1 MAKRKI
7 GILTATHRNRP
18 LANCDLPNRGFTLVE
33 LLVVIAIIGILIGIL
48 LPAIQSV
55 RSAARRASCANNL
68 RQISLAVASH
78 ETALFEYPTSFDIP
92 ESGLTR
98 GSWSIHSKLLPM
110 IEQANVQQGIDFSV
124 DWHEQVDSGI
134 PAFGVPV
141 YSCPS
146 DYQAGT
152 RKRDGK
158 DYVHSTSYGFN
169 LGSWLVY
176 DPVSRKSGD
185 GSFCVSKATRHSD
198 FTDGLSNT
206 WAISDVKSFTSY
218 LRNHSSFDGTFPVDA
233 QAFGGM
239 KSVERKLGA
248 GKDLNTGHTVW
259 SDGRVH
265 HTGFTTVFSPNTVVS
280 YGFDGEQYDID
291 FNSQQEGRHL
301 ERPTYA
307 AVTARSYHEQGVNV
321 ARMDGSVGFVANNIP
336 RAIWAAMG
344 TRSGGEV
351 AVLP

>member
-1 MAKRKI
+1 MLKLKIEILNATLRKRPS
-7 GILTATHRNRP
+7 AFYDSP
-18 LANCDLPNRGFTLVE
+18 YRGFTLVE
-33 LLVVIAIIGILIGIL
+33 LLIVIAIIGVLIGML

-68 RQISLAVASH
+68 RQISLAVANH
-78 ETALFEYPTSFDIP
+78 ETALLEYPTSFNIP
-92 ESGLTR
+92 ENGLTR
-98 GSWSIHSKLLPM
+98 GSWSIHAKLLPM
-110 IEQANVQQGIDFSV
+110 IEQANAQQGIDFEV
-124 DWHEQVDSGI
+124 DWHEQVESGI
-134 PAFGVPV
+134 PAFGATV

-146 DYQAGT
+146 DYQSGV
-152 RKRDGK
+152 RMKDGK

-176 DPVSRKSGD
+176 DPVSRESGD
-185 GSFCVSKATRHSD
+185 GSFCVANATRHSD

-218 LRNHSSFDGTFPVDA
+218 LRNHDSFDGAFPTQS
-233 QAFGGM
+233 QAFWGM
-239 KSVERKLGA
+239 SSVERKLGA
-248 GKDLNTGHTVW
+248 GKERNTGHTVW

-280 YGFDGEQYDID
+280 YEFEGEQYDID

-321 ARMDGSVGFVANNIP
+321 ARMDGSVSFIANSIS
-336 RAIWAAMG
+336 RSIWAAMG
-344 TRSGGEV
+344 TRGGCEV

>member
-1 MAKRKI
+1 MAKRKL
-7 GILTATHRNRP
+7 GILTATLRNRP
-18 LANCDLPNRGFTLVE
+18 SAYCDLPTRGFTLVE

-55 RSAARRASCANNL
+55 RSAARRVSCANNL

-110 IEQANVQQGIDFSV
+110 IEQANVQKGIDFSV

-134 PAFGVPV
+134 PAFRAPV

-233 QAFGGM
+233 QAFWGV

>member
-1 MAKRKI
+1 MVKRKI
-7 GILTATHRNRP
+7 GILAVALRSRP
-18 LANCDLPNRGFTLVE
+18 SAHCDLPKRGFTLVE
-33 LLVVIAIIGILIGIL
+33 LLVVIAIIGILIGML

-55 RSAARRASCANNL
+55 RSAARRGSCANNL
-68 RQISLAVASH
+68 RQISLAVANH
-78 ETALFEYPTSFDIP
+78 ETALLEYPTSFDIP

-110 IEQANVQQGIDFSV
+110 IEQSNAQLGIDFSV

-134 PAFGVPV
+134 PAFGAPV

-152 RKRDGK
+152 RTKDGK

-176 DPVSRKSGD
+176 DPVSKESGD
-185 GSFCVSKATRHSD
+185 GSFCVANATRHSD

-206 WAISDVKSFTSY
+206 WSISDVKSFTSY
-218 LRNHSSFDGTFPVDA
+218 LRNHGSFDGAFPIDA
-233 QAFGGM
+233 QAFWGM
-239 KSVERKLGA
+239 DSVDRKLGV
-248 GKDLNTGHTVW
+248 GKDRNTGHTVW

-280 YGFDGEQYDID
+280 YEFEGEQYDID

-307 AVTARSYHEQGVNV
+307 AVTARSYHGQGVNV
-321 ARMDGSVGFVANNIP
+321 ARMDGSVGFVANDIA
-336 RAIWAAMG
+336 RSIWAAMG

-351 AVLP
+351 AELP

>member
-7 GILTATHRNRP
+7 RILNATLRNRSR
-18 LANCDLPNRGFTLVE
+18 AFYDSPNRGFTLVE
-33 LLVVIAIIGILIGIL
+33 LRVVIAIVGILIGML

-55 RSAARRASCANNL
+55 RSAARRVSCANNM
-68 RQISLAVASH
+68 RQISLAVANH
-78 ETALFEYPTSFDIP
+78 ETALLEYPTSFDIP

-98 GSWSIHSKLLPM
+98 GSWSIHAKLLPM
-110 IEQANVQQGIDFSV
+110 IEQANAQQGINFSV

-134 PAFGVPV
+134 PAFGAPV

-152 RKRDGK
+152 RTKDGK

-176 DPVSRKSGD
+176 DPVSRESGD
-185 GSFCVSKATRHSD
+185 GSFCVSNATRHSD
-198 FTDGLSNT
+198 FTDGMSNT
-206 WAISDVKSFTSY
+206 WAVSDVKSFTSY
-218 LRNHSSFDGTFPVDA
+218 IRNHESFDGAFPDNA
-233 QAFGGM
+233 RYFQGM
-239 KSVERKLGA
+239 NSVERKLGA
-248 GKDLNTGHTVW
+248 GKELNTGHTVW

-280 YGFDGEQYDID
+280 YEFEGEQYDID

-321 ARMDGSVGFVANNIP
+321 ARMDGSVSFVANNIA
-336 RAIWAAMG
+336 RSIWAAMG
-344 TRSGGEV
+344 TRAGGEV
-351 AVLP
+351 AGLP